1 MDHLATKSVQTNG
14 QAQSL
19 ARVLLVEDDPHDVVL
34 IITAF
39 AEVGLGDQ
47 IVVVNDGVQAMDYL
61 LARNAFRIA
70 HPDFRRSCC

>member
-1 MDHLATKSVQTNG
+1 M
-14 QAQSL
+14 
-19 ARVLLVEDDPHDVVL
+19 VL

-61 LARNAFRIA
+61 LARNAFGGA